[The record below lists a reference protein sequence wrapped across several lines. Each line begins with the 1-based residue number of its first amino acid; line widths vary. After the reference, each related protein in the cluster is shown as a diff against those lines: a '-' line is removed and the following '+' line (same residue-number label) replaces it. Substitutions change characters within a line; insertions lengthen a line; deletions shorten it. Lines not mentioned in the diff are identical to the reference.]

1 MHTKAIRIHQR
12 SPIWLTFSQT
22 NIASPVNGTLPAALT
37 FWVSAHLRYSDKLGL
52 IGGSCIGIVFP
63 YRVRAHRFTGS
74 MRWEK
79 NMRRRRSRVFLG
91 AAARAWRVPSPGIG
105 LGRGGLLAALMLLF
119 MTAADAAPLRIVAV
133 GASNTSGWL
142 ISEQSAYPAVLQ
154 GMLKEK
160 GVEAQI
166 TNAGVPFDTTSKMLA
181 RIDSAVP
188 EGTQIV
194 ILQPGG
200 NDLRFL
206 GSREQRSANVTMI
219 TRRLQ
224 VRSIKVIVY
233 DEEIPWKYVFDGIHL
248 TPTGHQM
255 IAASL
260 LPRVMALT
268 YGNPANRSPRNS
280 GNRFKPAKLDPGR

>member
-1 MHTKAIRIHQR
+1 
-12 SPIWLTFSQT
+12 
-22 NIASPVNGTLPAALT
+22 
-37 FWVSAHLRYSDKLGL
+37 
-52 IGGSCIGIVFP
+52 
-63 YRVRAHRFTGS
+63 
-74 MRWEK
+74 
-79 NMRRRRSRVFLG
+79 MRRRRSRVFLG